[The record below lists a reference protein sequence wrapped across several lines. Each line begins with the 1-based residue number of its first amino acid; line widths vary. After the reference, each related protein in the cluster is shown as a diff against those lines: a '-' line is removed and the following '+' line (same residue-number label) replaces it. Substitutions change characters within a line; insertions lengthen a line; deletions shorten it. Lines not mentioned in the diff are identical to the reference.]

1 MPLLGTIAITGAKQ
15 SNITKGANTADSIG
29 ANAVTTIGGA
39 SVGTDV
45 SLVTAMSIQIT
56 VPTNPQTG
64 QVSGSPVQ
72 MPSSF
77 TKYVDKASPLLWAA
91 ITGKET
97 LTDVELNLF
106 ETDNKGATT
115 NSYTI
120 KFKNA
125 ILVAGNMFK
134 PDILVSANQPYSDM
148 ETFSFTY
155 GQATWTHNTGGTS
168 GNFVAVGAAS

>member
-1 MPLLGTIAITGAKQ
+1 MPLLGTIAITGATQ
-15 SNITKGANTADSIG
+15 GNITSGANTSDSIG
-29 ANAVTTIGGA
+29 ANYVTTIGGA
-39 SVGTDV
+39 SVTGDV
-45 SLVTAMSIQIT
+45 SLVTALSIQIT

-72 MPSSF
+72 MPSTF

-91 ITGKET
+91 ITNKET
-97 LTDVELNLF
+97 LTEIDLNLF
-106 ETDNKGATT
+106 ETDAKGKTT

-120 KFKNA
+120 KFQNA

-134 PDILVSANQPYSDM
+134 PDILLPANQPYTDM

-155 GQATWTHNTGGTS
+155 GAATWNHNTGGTS
-168 GNFVAVGAAS
+168 GSYTAVGSSS